1 MAYQTRTHKDAG
13 GIVMTQELAINGG
26 KPVRDKLLPYG
37 HQWIDEKDI
46 KAVSEVLRSDWMT
59 QGPKVTEFEK
69 KFASYVGAH
78 YAVAVNSGTAA
89 LHAACFAAQIE
100 KEDEVIT
107 TPITFVAS
115 ANCVLY
121 QGGTPV
127 FADID
132 ADTLNIDPVEI
143 KKKINHKTKAL
154 IPVDFTGL
162 PVDLKEIQEI
172 ARQNNLIIIED
183 ASHALGATYKDRK
196 IGSISDMTIFSF
208 HPVKHITTGE
218 GGMIT
223 TNNNEYYER
232 LKLFRTHGIT
242 KDKDKLLNYDGP
254 WYYEMQELGYNYRL
268 TDFQCALGLSQLKKI
283 NRIIQRRRE
292 IIKKYN
298 SEFKDIPEI
307 KIPEISQA
315 DSNPSWHI
323 YIIQVSLEKLKEGR
337 REIFEA
343 LQAENIGVN
352 VHYIPVHLQPYYQKR
367 FGYRFGDF
375 PRSESYYSRAIT
387 LPVFPKMSDKDID
400 DVVKAMKKVI
410 NYYKK

>member
-1 MAYQTRTHKDAG
+1 M
-13 GIVMTQELAINGG
+13 MTQELAINGG

-37 HQWIDEKDI
+37 HQWIDEEDI
-46 KAVSEVLRSDWMT
+46 KAVSEVLRSDWIT
-59 QGPKVTEFEK
+59 QGSKVAEFEK
-69 KFASYVGAH
+69 EFASYVGAH

-100 KEDEVIT
+100 KGDEVIT
-107 TPITFVAS
+107 TPITFAAS

-132 ADTLNIDPVEI
+132 TDTLNIDPEEI
-143 KKKINHKTKAL
+143 KKKITKKTKAL

-183 ASHALGATYKDRK
+183 ASHALGATYKDNK

-223 TNNNEYYER
+223 TNNKKYYER
-232 LKLFRTHGIT
+232 LKIFRTHGIT
-242 KDKDKLLNYDGP
+242 KEKDRLLNYDGP

-283 NRIIQRRRE
+283 DRIIQRRRE
-292 IIKKYN
+292 IAKKYN
-298 SEFKDIPEI
+298 CEFKDIPEI
-307 KIPEISQA
+307 KIPQISQA

-323 YIIQVSLEKLKEGR
+323 YIIQVNLEKLKEGR

-343 LQAENIGVN
+343 LRAENIGVN
-352 VHYIPVHLQPYYQKR
+352 VHYIPVHLQPYYQKI
-367 FGYRFGDF
+367 FGYHLGDF
-375 PRSESYYSRAIT
+375 PRAEDYYSRAIT
-387 LPVFPKMSDKDID
+387 LPIFPKMSDRDVD
-400 DVVKAMKKVI
+400 DVIKAVKKMSK
-410 NYYKK
+410 YYKK

>member
-1 MAYQTRTHKDAG
+1 
-13 GIVMTQELAINGG
+13 MTQELAINGG

-37 HQWIDEKDI
+37 HQWIDEEDI
-46 KAVSEVLRSDWMT
+46 KAVIEVLRSDWIT
-59 QGPKVTEFEK
+59 QGPKVAEFEK
-69 KFASYVGAH
+69 EFAKYVGAR

-100 KEDEVIT
+100 KGDEVIT

-143 KKKINHKTKAL
+143 KKKITKKTKAL

-162 PVDLKEIQEI
+162 PVDLEKILLI
-172 ARQNNLIIIED
+172 AKVNNLVIIED
-183 ASHALGATYKDRK
+183 ASHALGATYKGSK
-196 IGSISDMTIFSF
+196 IGNISDMTIFSF

-223 TNNNEYYER
+223 TNNKEYHER

-242 KDKDKLLNYDGP
+242 KEKDKLLNCDGP

-283 NRIIQRRRE
+283 DRIIQRRRE
-292 IIKKYN
+292 IVKKYN
-298 SEFKDIPEI
+298 CEFKDIPEI
-307 KIPEISQA
+307 KIPQINPI
-315 DSNPSWHI
+315 DSNPAWHI
-323 YIIQVSLEKLKEGR
+323 YMIQLNLERLKVGR

-343 LQAENIGVN
+343 LRAENIGVN
-352 VHYIPVHLQPYYQKR
+352 VHYIPIHLQPYYQKR
-367 FGYRFGDF
+367 FGYHLGDF
-375 PRSESYYSRAIT
+375 PRAENYYSRAIT
-387 LPVFPKMSDKDID
+387 LPIFPKMSDKDINN
-400 DVVKAMKKVI
+400 VIKAVKKVI

>member
-1 MAYQTRTHKDAG
+1 
-13 GIVMTQELAINGG
+13 MTQELAINGG

-37 HQWIDEKDI
+37 HQCIDDEDI
-46 KAVSEVLRSDWMT
+46 KAVSEILHSDWIT
-59 QGPKVTEFEK
+59 QGPKVAEFEK
-69 KFASYVGAH
+69 EFAKYVGAR

-89 LHAACFAAQIE
+89 LHTACFAANIG
-100 KEDEVIT
+100 KGDEAIT
-107 TPITFVAS
+107 TPITFAAS

-121 QGGTPV
+121 QGGTSV

-132 ADTLNIDPVEI
+132 ADTLNIDSKEI
-143 KKKINHKTKAL
+143 KKKITKRTKVL

-162 PVDLKEIQEI
+162 PVDLEKILQI
-172 ARQNNLIIIED
+172 AKDNNLIIIED
-183 ASHALGATYKDRK
+183 ASHALGATYRGRK

-223 TNNNEYYER
+223 TNNKEYYER

-268 TDFQCALGLSQLKKI
+268 TDFQCVLGLSQLKKI
-283 NRIIQRRRE
+283 GRIIQRRRE
-292 IIKKYN
+292 IVQKYN
-298 SEFKDIPEI
+298 HEFEDVPEI
-307 KIPEISQA
+307 KIPQINPV
-315 DSNPSWHI
+315 DSTPAWHI
-323 YIIQVSLEKLKEGR
+323 YMIQLNLERIKVGR
-337 REIFEA
+337 RKIFEA
-343 LQAENIGVN
+343 LRAENIGVN

-367 FGYRFGDF
+367 FGYHLGDF
-375 PRSESYYSRAIT
+375 PKAENYYSRAIT
-387 LPVFPKMSDKDID
+387 LPVFPKMSDEDVG
-400 DVVKAMKKVI
+400 DVVVAVKKVI

>member
-1 MAYQTRTHKDAG
+1 
-13 GIVMTQELAINGG
+13 MTQELAINGG

-37 HQWIDEKDI
+37 HQWIDEEDI
-46 KAVSEVLRSDWMT
+46 AAVIEVLRSDWIT
-59 QGPKVTEFEK
+59 QGSKVVEFEK
-69 KFASYVGAH
+69 EFASYVGAH
-78 YAVAVNSGTAA
+78 YAVAVSSGTAA
-89 LHAACFAAQIE
+89 LHAACFAAQI
-100 KEDEVIT
+100 KKGDEAIT
-107 TPITFVAS
+107 TPITFAAS

-132 ADTLNIDPVEI
+132 ENTLNIDPVEI

-154 IPVDFTGL
+154 IPVDFTGR
-162 PVDLKEIQEI
+162 PVDLEEILQI
-172 ARQNNLIIIED
+172 ARKNNLVVIED
-183 ASHALGATYKDRK
+183 ASHALGATYQGKK

-223 TNNNEYYER
+223 TNNKEYYER

-283 NRIIQRRRE
+283 DRIIQRRRE
-292 IIKKYN
+292 IVQKYN
-298 SEFKDIPEI
+298 SEFKSVPEI
-307 KIPEISQA
+307 KIPEINPA
-315 DSNPSWHI
+315 DSNPAWHI
-323 YIIQVSLEKLKEGR
+323 YMIQLNLDKLKEGR

-343 LQAENIGVN
+343 LRAENIGVN

-367 FGYRFGDF
+367 FGYHLGDF
-375 PRSESYYSRAIT
+375 PRAEDYYSRAIT
-387 LPVFPKMSDKDID
+387 LPVFPKMPDRDVD
-400 DVVKAMKKVI
+400 DVITAVKKVI
-410 NYYKK
+410 NYYKY

>member
-1 MAYQTRTHKDAG
+1 
-13 GIVMTQELAINGG
+13 MTQELAINGG

-37 HQWIDEKDI
+37 HQWIDEEDV
-46 KAVSEVLRSDWMT
+46 KAVTEVLRSDWIT
-59 QGPKVTEFEK
+59 QGPKVAEFEK
-69 KFASYVGAH
+69 EFASYVDAR

-89 LHAACFAAQIE
+89 LHAACFAAQI
-100 KEDEVIT
+100 KKGDEAIT
-107 TPITFVAS
+107 SPITFAAS

-121 QGGTPV
+121 QGGMPV

-143 KKKINHKTKAL
+143 KKKITKKTKAL

-162 PVDLKEIQEI
+162 PVDLEKILEI
-172 ARQNNLIIIED
+172 AKDNNLVIIED
-183 ASHALGATYKDRK
+183 ASHALGATYKGSK

-218 GGMIT
+218 GGMII
-223 TNNNEYYER
+223 TNNKEYYER

-242 KDKDKLLNYDGP
+242 KDKDKLLNYNGP

-283 NRIIQRRRE
+283 DRIIQRRRE
-292 IIKKYN
+292 IVKKYN
-298 SEFKDIPEI
+298 YEFKDMPEI
-307 KIPEISQA
+307 KIPQINPV
-315 DSNPSWHI
+315 DSNPAWHI
-323 YIIQVSLEKLKEGR
+323 YMIQLSLERLKVER

-343 LQAENIGVN
+343 LRAENIGVN

-367 FGYRFGDF
+367 FGYHSGNF
-375 PRSESYYSRAIT
+375 PKAENYYSRAIT

-400 DVVKAMKKVI
+400 DVVKAAKKVI

>member
-1 MAYQTRTHKDAG
+1 VA
-13 GIVMTQELAINGG
+13 QELAINGG

-37 HQWIDEKDI
+37 HQWIDEEDI
-46 KAVSEVLRSDWMT
+46 KAVIEVLRSDWIT
-59 QGPKVTEFEK
+59 QGPKVAEFEK
-69 KFASYVGAH
+69 EFAKYVGAR

-100 KEDEVIT
+100 KGDEVIT
-107 TPITFVAS
+107 TPITFAAS

-127 FADID
+127 FADIKE
-132 ADTLNIDPVEI
+132 DTLNIDPEEI
-143 KKKINHKTKAL
+143 KKKINQKTKAL

-162 PVDLKEIQEI
+162 PVDLEKIQKISRE
-172 ARQNNLIIIED
+172 NNLIIIED
-183 ASHALGATYKDRK
+183 ASHALGASYKGSK

-223 TNNNEYYER
+223 TNNKKYYER

-268 TDFQCALGLSQLKKI
+268 TDFQCALGLGQLKKI
-283 NRIIQRRRE
+283 DKFIQRRRE
-292 IIKKYN
+292 IVKKYN
-298 SEFKDIPEI
+298 SEFKDIPEM
-307 KIPEISQA
+307 KIPKINPIN
-315 DSNPSWHI
+315 SNSVWHI
-323 YIIQVSLEKLKEGR
+323 YMIQVNLEKLEVDRKK
-337 REIFEA
+337 IYEA
-343 LQAENIGVN
+343 LRAENIGVN
-352 VHYIPVHLQPYYQKR
+352 VHYIPIHLQPYYRKR
-367 FGYRFGDF
+367 FGYHLGDF
-375 PRSESYYSRAIT
+375 PKAENYYSRAIT

-400 DVVKAMKKVI
+400 DVIKAVKKVI

>member
-1 MAYQTRTHKDAG
+1 
-13 GIVMTQELAINGG
+13 MTQELAINGG

-37 HQWIDEKDI
+37 HQWIDEEDI
-46 KAVSEVLRSDWMT
+46 AAVSEVLHSDWIT
-59 QGPKVTEFEK
+59 QGSKVAEFEK
-69 KFASYVGAH
+69 EFASYVDAR

-100 KEDEVIT
+100 NGDEAIT
-107 TPITFVAS
+107 SPITFAAS

-132 ADTLNIDPVEI
+132 VGTLNIDPVEI
-143 KKKINHKTKAL
+143 KKKITKKTKAL
-154 IPVDFTGL
+154 IPVDFTGR
-162 PVDLKEIQEI
+162 PVDLEKILQI
-172 ARQNNLIIIED
+172 AKNNNLIIIED
-183 ASHALGATYKDRK
+183 ASHALGATYKGSK

-223 TNNNEYYER
+223 TNNKEYYER

-242 KDKDKLLNYDGP
+242 KDKNKMSKCDGP

-283 NRIIQRRRE
+283 DRIIQRRRK
-292 IIKKYN
+292 IVKKYN
-298 SEFKDIPEI
+298 YEFKDMPEI
-307 KIPEISQA
+307 KIPQINPVN
-315 DSNPSWHI
+315 SNPVWHI
-323 YIIQVSLEKLKEGR
+323 YMIQINLEKLKEGR

-343 LQAENIGVN
+343 LRAENIGVN
-352 VHYIPVHLQPYYQKR
+352 VHYIPVHLQPYYRKR
-367 FGYRFGDF
+367 FGYHLGDF
-375 PRSESYYSRAIT
+375 PKSENYYSRAIT

-400 DVVKAMKKVI
+400 DVVKAVKKVI